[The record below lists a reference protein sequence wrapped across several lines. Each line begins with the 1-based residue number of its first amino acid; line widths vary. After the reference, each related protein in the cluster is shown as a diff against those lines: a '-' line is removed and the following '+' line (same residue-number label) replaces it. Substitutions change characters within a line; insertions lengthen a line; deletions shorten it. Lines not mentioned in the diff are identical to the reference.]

1 MNAKR
6 ILSVLLVLGFSVL
19 MVGCYELQGSMVF
32 NEQGEAEVSVGLKA
46 DEIMAGDEARLIAWQ
61 LEFLFPEIDLKYEKT
76 AKVIT
81 ENYSKYYVVEW
92 KSAGKVDMS
101 ESDFFTFEKKSDG
114 TFEFRASI
122 PRVFE
127 KAASADEKD
136 KIVLVFSVTLPREI
150 DMANTT
156 LVSGNTA
163 TWNITRGMLDQ
174 AITMRAFTK

>member
-1 MNAKR
+1 
-6 ILSVLLVLGFSVL
+6 
-19 MVGCYELQGSMVF
+19 
-32 NEQGEAEVSVGLKA
+32 
-46 DEIMAGDEARLIAWQ
+46 
-61 LEFLFPEIDLKYEKT
+61 
-76 AKVIT
+76 
-81 ENYSKYYVVEW
+81 
-92 KSAGKVDMS
+92 MS